1 MGQIS
6 LCTDAPFWGFQRGDI
21 KGEMKFWDAD
31 VQKPLG
37 AVSAMVDE
45 GNTVIFSRNKSM
57 IRNDRTGE
65 EIEIKRKG
73 GTFVIELNRED
84 KPALKNPKE
93 NKKDKMEIG
102 GMEEEQDK
110 ELQRMVRERYGDGEV
125 VFRRR
130 AH

>member
-1 MGQIS
+1 
-6 LCTDAPFWGFQRGDI
+6 
-21 KGEMKFWDAD
+21 MKFWDAD

-45 GNTVIFSRNKSM
+45 GNTVVFSRNKSF
-57 IRNDRTGE
+57 IKNDRSGE

-73 GTFVIELNRED
+73 GTFVIELNREE
-84 KPALKNPKE
+84 KSAPKE
-93 NKKDKMEIG
+93 NKEKGRNKMEIG
-102 GMEEEQDK
+102 GMEEEPDN
-110 ELQRMVRERYGDGEV
+110 ELERMVRERYGDGEV

>member
-1 MGQIS
+1 MI
-6 LCTDAPFWGFQRGDI
+6 
-21 KGEMKFWDAD
+21 
-31 VQKPLG
+31 
-37 AVSAMVDE
+37 DE
-45 GNTVIFSRNKSM
+45 GNTVVFSSKKRYIK
-57 IRNDRTGE
+57 NDLSGE
-65 EIEIKRKG
+65 EIEIKRMG

-93 NKKDKMEIG
+93 KKKDKMEIG

-110 ELQRMVRERYGDGEV
+110 ELERMVRERYGDGEV